1 MTGGVRK
8 RGSVWYYYFEVGA
21 IGGKRKKIERRGG
34 KTKKEAQTALS
45 EAIVKF
51 NTGYV
56 EPKKE
61 TVGDYLNNWLENHIK
76 ENRKISTYN
85 RYREFIRNNINPNI
99 GNIMLKDIKPIH
111 IENMILTAK
120 RKKLSGTTLQSLYG
134 VINSAFNKA
143 VKLQV
148 INDNPCKYIDR
159 PKRDKFVASVLTVE
173 EFNTII
179 DSLDETIYYDYVF
192 KLGLNIVIELGLRR
206 GELGGLEWENVDFN
220 NHCINIKNNLT
231 YSNGRVMIG
240 TTKTDESE
248 RTLYISDNLIRIL
261 KEHKK
266 IQNKNKVKYGPDY
279 IDNVFNGRKFD
290 FIMTWENG
298 HYVHP
303 NYYTSKFRKTLNS
316 MEFEKSI
323 RFHDLRHTNAS
334 LLLEQG
340 VDFKVIQTRLGH
352 SDINTTLNIYSHI
365 NLKMQQNATEKLAA
379 VLSGGKPV
387 AKNKNSH

>member
-8 RGSVWYYYFEVGA
+8 RGNVWYYYFEVGTVD
-21 IGGKRKKIERRGG
+21 GKRKKIERRGG
-34 KTKKEAQTALS
+34 KTKKEAQTALA
-45 EAIVKF
+45 EAMVKF
-51 NTGYV
+51 NNGYV

-61 TVGDYLNNWLENHIK
+61 TIGDYLNNWLENHIK
-76 ENRKISTYN
+76 ENRKVNTYN

-99 GNIMLKDIKPIH
+99 GNILLKDIKPAH
-111 IENMILTAK
+111 IENMLLTEK
-120 RKKLSGTTLQSLYG
+120 KKKLSGTTLQAVYG

-143 VKLQV
+143 VKLQ
-148 INDNPCKYIDR
+148 IIHDNPCKYIDR
-159 PKRDKFVASVLTVE
+159 PKREKFIANILSVE
-173 EFNTII
+173 EFNSITE
-179 DSLDETIYYDYVF
+179 SLDTDIYYDYIF
-192 KLGLNIVIELGLRR
+192 KLGLDIVIELGLRR
-206 GELGGLEWENVDFN
+206 GELGGLEWENVDFK
-220 NHCINIKNNLT
+220 NHCINIKNNLI
-231 YSNGRVMIG
+231 YSNGRVLVG

-248 RTLYISDNLIRIL
+248 RTLYISNNLIKIL

-266 IQNKNKVKYGPDY
+266 IQSTNKVKYGPHY
-279 IDNVFNGRKFD
+279 IDNVFNSKKFD

-303 NYYTSKFRKTLNS
+303 NYYTLKFKRVLNK
-316 MEFEKSI
+316 MNFDKNI

-365 NLKMQQNATEKLAA
+365 NLKMQQNATEKLSAI
-379 VLSGGKPV
+379 LSGGKPV
-387 AKNKNSH
+387 AKNKNTH

>member
-21 IGGKRKKIERRGG
+21 IGGKRKRIERRGG
-34 KTKKEAQTALS
+34 KTKKEAQTALA

-76 ENRKISTYN
+76 ENRKISTYH

-148 INDNPCKYIDR
+148 INNNPCKYIDR

-179 DSLDETIYYDYVF
+179 DSLDETIYYDYAF

-279 IDNVFNGRKFD
+279 IDNVFNGKKFD

-303 NYYTSKFRKTLNS
+303 NYYTSKFRKILNS